1 VNESVPGRAAPHAV
15 ARTGH
20 PSGRTPLALVATVF
34 AVAALVTL
42 IFFRAGPR
50 GVQFDSY
57 HYYELSRIV
66 ASEGLWGLR
75 STIRTYGYP
84 LFLAGSRGF
93 LDPGPDASHAAA
105 AAAQV
110 ALHLGLALYAG
121 RVAARVF
128 REPRLFGPAFAAL
141 ALNPILLLRATEMLS
156 DSVSASLVGF
166 AVFVSLPPGRPAA
179 RAFGA
184 FLCAGLAA
192 MVRPANVALL
202 PALAIVWLVRAR
214 RHRERAAGPLA
225 AAVAGAAIALL
236 PQLASNV
243 RAYGRWTPLV
253 VEGLYRDQ
261 AAWGVGMLKYGT
273 SLVPGRVPQIE
284 YINPF
289 LAPDGSSPAGLARR
303 HPVAYAKTLAAHAF
317 GMLDQDFPY
326 TYVENLR
333 PPARWPLSLANY
345 AFFFLALAGL
355 GLGIS
360 GISAPGDSRLYF
372 LAAVLASG
380 ALVAIYLPVAV
391 ESRFSAPLYSL
402 LTPAAVHAVLWLSR
416 RRSGTV
422 VAAAIA
428 GGGFVAACVQLSRW
442 MTTLI
447 R

>member
-1 VNESVPGRAAPHAV
+1 VNESVPGRSAPPAA
-15 ARTGH
+15 ARNIQR
-20 PSGRTPLALVATVF
+20 PERAPVALVA
-34 AVAALVTL
+34 AVLALAAILAFV
-42 IFFRAGPR
+42 FFRSGPR
-50 GVQFDSY
+50 SVLYDSY

-66 ASEGLWGLR
+66 ASEGVWNLQ

-84 LFLAGSRGF
+84 LFLAASRGF
-93 LDPGPDASHAAA
+93 RDSGPDAARANA

-110 ALHLGLALYAG
+110 ALHLALALYAG
-121 RVAARVF
+121 RATARVF
-128 REPRLFGPAFAAL
+128 RDPRLFAPTFAVL

-166 AVFVSLPPGRPAA
+166 AVFLSLPEGRPAP

-184 FLCAGLAA
+184 FLCASLAA

-202 PALAIVWLVRAR
+202 PALAIVWVAR
-214 RHRERAAGPLA
+214 SRRRREGAAGPIA
-225 AAVAGAAIALL
+225 AAVAGVAIALI

-261 AAWGVGMLKYGT
+261 AAWGIGMLKYGT

-284 YINPF
+284 YLNPF
-289 LAPDGSSPAGLARR
+289 IAGDGSSPERLAAR
-303 HPVAYAKTLAAHAF
+303 HPVAYAKTLGAHAF

-345 AFFFLALAGL
+345 AFLFLALAGL
-355 GLGIS
+355 ALGLMR
-360 GISAPGDSRLYF
+360 ISAPGDSVLYF
-372 LAAVLASG
+372 LAALLAAG
-380 ALVAIYLPVAV
+380 ALVAVYLPVAV
-391 ESRFSAPLYSL
+391 ESRFSAPIYAL

-416 RRSGTV
+416 RRSGTI

-428 GGGFVAACVQLSRW
+428 GGGFVAACVQISRW

>member
-1 VNESVPGRAAPHAV
+1 VT
-15 ARTGH
+15 AR
-20 PSGRTPLALVATVF
+20 R
-34 AVAALVTL
+34 
-42 IFFRAGPR
+42 FRDR
-50 GVQFDSY
+50 
-57 HYYELSRIV
+57 
-66 ASEGLWGLR
+66 
-75 STIRTYGYP
+75 
-84 LFLAGSRGF
+84 
-93 LDPGPDASHAAA
+93 
-105 AAAQV
+105 
-110 ALHLGLALYAG
+110 
-121 RVAARVF
+121 
-128 REPRLFGPAFAAL
+128 RLFAPTLAVL

-166 AVFVSLPPGRPAA
+166 AVFLSLPEGRPAP

-202 PALAIVWLVRAR
+202 PALAIVWVVRACR
-214 RHRERAAGPLA
+214 RRERAPGPIA
-225 AAVAGAAIALL
+225 AAAAGVAIALL
-236 PQLASNV
+236 PQLASNA

-261 AAWGVGMLKYGT
+261 ASWGVGMLKYGT

-284 YINPF
+284 YLNPF
-289 LAPDGSSPAGLARR
+289 LAADGSSPERLAAR

-317 GMLDQDFPY
+317 AMLDQDFPY

-345 AFFFLALAGL
+345 AFFFFALAGL
-355 GLGIS
+355 ALGVF
-360 GISAPGDSRLYF
+360 GISAPGDSRLY
-372 LAAVLASG
+372 LLSAALGAG
-380 ALVAIYLPVAV
+380 ALIAIYLPVAV
-391 ESRFSAPLYSL
+391 ESRFAAPLYPL
-402 LTPAAVHAVLWLSR
+402 LTPAAVHAALWLSG

-422 VAAAIA
+422 VAVAIA